1 MVLFTA
7 IWRRNSGLLVGASGR
22 QGQRM
27 VAEAVLEVGAV
38 GLWAEVEAEGSL
50 EAAGQLNHHLNRLDN
65 K

>member
-1 MVLFTA
+1 
-7 IWRRNSGLLVGASGR
+7 
-22 QGQRM
+22 M